1 MLISSNQHFINIY
14 TLILSL
20 FIFFLHYK
28 YSFHNVNAENLKPTS
43 SSSSSSV
50 HQHYVNFIQ
59 KQYDSKDIDSSLSDN
74 HYVDKSNLPQTINNM
89 DNFKSCICFKWPNCL
104 SNCTNDPLLKSVI
117 QTDYGYLSNVPL
129 PFIILFPY
137 QARKSRNN
145 HDTSTLGR
153 QGGYFLNT
161 RFWLTMYNQQTIVLK
176 LQKSRI
182 FSHAGNYSTLYY
194 QKKNDGQMYE
204 FESDKLKN
212 CYYTGTVVNQ
222 TEDHLNLDTTKYT
235 NYVAV
240 NTCSGLNGIIHYAN
254 QTYGIRPL
262 HCKQCDSTAIP
273 HLLFPHRSKLINRDV
288 QLPVFWRPTDIF
300 NIMNRKSLVKVEGP
314 RLYTINLA
322 LTLDYHL
329 FSSFDH
335 NLERSIHY
343 LSNVLNQV
351 TKSFQHVP
359 VELYLIQ
366 SEIWT
371 LKDLIQS
378 NVSIKTTLNNFAHF
392 IINRRRKYH
401 SSMFVKNNV
410 VNKSDVVVMNPSVG
424 NDTFGRHR
432 IHRRSI
438 NTDDDVLRKTSSST
452 SSSSLNNPSLYTKH
466 FDVQLLLTGR
476 RFTNPVEYIAIPDSI
491 CTPRAVGIIQVNNTD
506 MDYHVSRLISLAI
519 AEILGIK
526 SFPCPPLYSCYS
538 FDLFSD
544 GDNSRLRLALSS
556 GMADCLLQNIAV
568 TKDSKSFIDTC
579 GNGQIDRGE
588 ECDPVVR
595 RTLSYS
601 SNFTNPMSCCNLD
614 TCLASVWAVC
624 THGPCCHQCR
634 LKQKGSVC
642 RPAFDQCDL
651 PEFCTGTHPSCP
663 LDLYLEN
670 GSPCLIQS
678 TQSLLGTV
686 SASSTSL
693 SALSSSSITTTST
706 TVVQK
711 NNHSSSSQL
720 NYLVENHKS
729 LCYQGRCPTRHSQCE
744 MIWGEQATEASDYCF
759 HLHNTK
765 TDGACGVQGQ
775 HCTIEHAKCGLLQ
788 CQGGRPRPVSLE
800 AQSGQPFVTY
810 TEHQGRQFECKYL
823 SHTSKVRFVPEGASC
838 APDRYCFHQECVLPH
853 VVFQSNCPTGPISKQ
868 LENGHIIYQN
878 VTCSD
883 HGLCTNAGFCLC
895 HPEWTGNACEL
906 PLVITN
912 QSNNITNNQN
922 DILSNSS
929 LSSIVSSQS
938 TIIMNPLSSEVIH
951 WIWDYLEQ
959 MQKSYGNS
967 RNFQLK
973 RFSHNNNN
981 NGENYKA
988 PLNTLYLVCILGVV
1002 VGGVFLFLAIF
1013 MFIYRRRGRSNI
1025 FNKSYYN
1032 NHNHR
1037 KFCAFS
1043 RNGCRRRRCCRINQ
1057 RNTDLLS
1064 PRSIKHNGASLR
1076 LFNTIDSNSTECQE
1090 LQSSMY
1096 DRSTV
1101 GVGGGSCSSHDKS
1114 GYDRHNRL
1122 HHDNNQNGD
1131 NQDEECSRRVRSRTG
1146 NSRNKDLECHNHHRR
1161 HHHHHHHSVHNNES
1175 KHRRKQH
1182 NRNGSSSNSHG
1193 LKDKEE
1199 LSRKKKLDRK
1209 HKSSSRTSAP
1219 GSSDIKLLDSIE
1231 GQYGINFSDTELTYK
1246 HSSSN
1251 NNNTDYHNHE
1261 DLNNSMD
1268 RIIKFG
1274 SMPSYKE
1281 DKIKQLKRTADTLPP
1296 FKSLKNGQSMSTSE
1310 NTVYLTD
1317 STDITIN
1324 LPNSDLKNQAN
1335 LNVPICG
1342 TYTSSLIES
1351 NGGGNTHN
1359 INQKSTVCCGSVS
1372 VTSPLIT
1379 AITPSVS
1386 SSSTVPPLFPFYSTA
1401 YSKSVSPMAYLP
1413 TDDLTTQT
1421 TLPNSNQNSLL
1432 LHNVTTAALVGAGRA
1447 GANAAAA
1454 VAAAAAANPTAAEVI
1469 TTASTTVISS
1479 GTLDVMSSSNNDMLI
1494 DTCSTTVSPVD
1505 TSKDVMNDTQ
1515 FNIIME
1521 NSWRQPEKGIL
1532 KNKNEGGS
1540 YNVSNSSSINTAT
1553 NRRHHRR
1560 SSSSINHKKHHHHR
1574 HRSPS
1579 SSRATG
1585 SHHRSRHKHSKSS
1598 RHHHHTS
1605 TNTMD
1610 NNDAGIMK
1618 RNDSFSDCSCHL
1630 HENEKKLRKHHN
1642 RSRRLSRQG
1651 NNTVTSR
1658 SNSVNDG
1665 SSHLEFCSVL
1675 NDING
1680 NDDRSPSGSSSISSH
1695 GLEFLSSHSSSS
1707 SSSSSLCG
1715 TLATSSS
1722 SSSSS
1727 TSSSFTDLDPHCH
1740 RHSHSNPHCHKDHD
1754 NNNND
1759 DDVQSLSS
1767 SFTSSTTSTC
1777 STALEVNVI
1786 KCNNSQ
1792 QQQNV
1797 DPTTPDH
1804 NRSKRLD
1811 IINNKSNRLNQQL
1824 KKNCSENNQTIQ
1836 CVNNDNNIGTDSINI
1851 EREDQR
1857 SSHRHSRKHHRRHCR
1872 YRKHHGHHKRHGES
1886 NQEISGT
1893 INLAGESLGS
1903 SSSTT
1908 NNCHSGISE
1917 ASSSSSGL
1925 TTVSYHRRRSR
1936 TRSIT
1941 DEDCTTSG
1949 SRRSSPLPPAPT
1961 ILCNVGQQT
1970 DELSLLKVAGLTI
1983 SSKTGANSE
1992 SAKNNNNNNNT
2003 SHNEN
2008 RKSYLDSEGEWE
2020 EVECNES
2027 GCEECQN
2034 SIHTTTTTTTTTD
2047 KSISS
2052 LGNNQSKHITTT
2064 SPPILSSPSCHPTIF
2079 LQNRT
2084 NQLHSTSSNNFNPLC
2099 VTLNNQQ
2106 QPLYNLSTPPA
2117 NSSLSIINS
2126 KQQSNSTNSSL
2137 GSSKTS
2143 RSAGGFSSSGG
2154 STGLANLSSPPPLP
2168 PSFLSTT
2175 NTITTTTTT
2184 NNNNSDNSNHSNV
2197 ICMPL
2202 QQYQQSQ
2209 LSGMK
2214 QQQQPI
2220 EEYTGQHSEPEVDAH
2235 LNIGSIINRQINEQ
2249 QNLVNK
2255 LQTDP
2260 NHHHQQQHYNPFYL
2274 PSKSSV
2280 KHSYAQ
2286 SSDSQSQLNNLL
2298 LHQQA
2303 KLSIQ
2308 NNNNNNKP
2316 PNSLQLFTSPEIIH
2330 RGVNNMTNNRSVY
2343 DSSLQMI
2350 DNNNNTH
2357 NNIQGNLELYYQHP
2371 YEDVATDD
2379 YAETN
2384 SQLNCTSLQQNQSFN
2399 QSLLS
2404 YYPQKQFQSY
2414 LSPTE
2419 PTPPPLPPTLTSAQQ
2434 HIYHQH
2440 DGCSPLLLPP
2450 VSTNSLLYN
2459 NEVNNRFGYSRT
2471 TTLDEDDKLSLD
2483 EDSEMMHFTNSQM
2496 NNNNNNNAVNVTM
2509 TTTTTNAITT
2519 TATNISNVNN
2529 NNNTHLSS
2537 MFNPYTVAF
2546 INNSPSNYIQSNP
2559 SHHTTLS
2566 HFNPSYSVWNTN
2578 DSVHHHHHTNNNI
2591 NKSYRIND
2599 NSAIIYPSDQMNN
2612 ANDGVAGITGSSG
2625 STHPLLTDIDDV
2637 GSDFSLSAFR
2647 RNDDICGS
2655 SSLSNRMLNNNNND
2669 LIMNKLLPSS
2679 QTTQL
2684 QHNNYQIIQQQSTE
2698 HHSSSDIAGMMDVR
2712 SNDGTCDESDASSLP
2727 EQGCDLMHLAQ
2738 LRISARPNPLLND
2751 LAKQQV
2757 QRNNK

>member
-1 MLISSNQHFINIY
+1 MLISSSQHFINIY

-20 FIFFLHYK
+20 FIFFIHYK
-28 YSFHNVNAENLKPTS
+28 YSFHNVNAENLKPTPS
-43 SSSSSSV
+43 A

-59 KQYDSKDIDSSLSDN
+59 KQQDNKDIDSSLSDN
-74 HYVDKSNLPQTINNM
+74 HYVDKSNLPQTINNNNNM
-89 DNFKSCICFKWPNCL
+89 DNFKSCICFKWPSCL
-104 SNCTNDPLLKSVI
+104 SNCTNDPLLKSVV

-153 QGGYFLNT
+153 QGGYFQNT
-161 RFWLTMYNQQTIVLK
+161 RFWLTMYNQQKIVLK

-182 FSHAGNYSTLYY
+182 FSDAGNYSTLYY
-194 QKKNDGQMYE
+194 QKKNDGHMYE

-222 TEDHLNLDTTKYT
+222 TEDYLNLDTTKST

-240 NTCSGLNGIIHYAN
+240 NTCFGLNGIIHYAN

-300 NIMNRKSLVKVEGP
+300 NIMNRKPLTKVEGP
-314 RLYTINLA
+314 RIYTINLA

-329 FSSFDH
+329 FSSFGH
-335 NLERSIHY
+335 NLERGIHY

-401 SSMFVKNNV
+401 SSMFAKNNV
-410 VNKSDVVVMNPSVG
+410 VNKSDVVIMNPSIG

-432 IHRRSI
+432 IHRRSV
-438 NTDDDVLRKTSSST
+438 NTDNDVLRKMSSST

-466 FDVQLLLTGR
+466 LMCI
-476 RFTNPVEYIAIPDSI
+476 EYIAIPDSI
-491 CTPRAVGIIQVNNTD
+491 CTPRAIGIIQVNNTD

-595 RTLSYS
+595 RSLSYS

-614 TCLASVWAVC
+614 TCLASVWAIC

-670 GSPCLIQS
+670 GSPCLTQS
-678 TQSLLGTV
+678 TQSLVGIV
-686 SASSTSL
+686 SAS
-693 SALSSSSITTTST
+693 SALSSSSTTAITTTTST

-711 NNHSSSSQL
+711 NNNSSSSQL

-853 VVFQSNCPTGPISKQ
+853 VVFQSICPTGPVNKQ
-868 LENGHIIYQN
+868 LENGHIIYKN

-906 PLVITN
+906 AVVITN
-912 QSNNITNNQN
+912 KSITITN
-922 DILSNSS
+922 DRNSS
-929 LSSIVSSQS
+929 SSSSSSSSIVSSQS
-938 TIIMNPLSSEVIH
+938 TIMNNMNPLSSEVIH

-967 RNFQLK
+967 RHFQLK

-1002 VGGVFLFLAIF
+1002 VGGIFLFLAIF
-1013 MFIYRRRGRSNI
+1013 MFIYRRRGRPSI

-1043 RNGCRRRRCCRINQ
+1043 RNGCRRRRCCKINQ
-1057 RNTDLLS
+1057 RNNDLLS
-1064 PRSIKHNGASLR
+1064 PRSTKHNGGSLR

-1101 GVGGGSCSSHDKS
+1101 GVGGSSCSSHDKS
-1114 GYDRHNRL
+1114 GYDRHSRL
-1122 HHDNNQNGD
+1122 HHDYCTISSSNNRNGG
-1131 NQDEECSRRVRSRTG
+1131 NQDEECSRRVRSRTD
-1146 NSRNKDLECHNHHRR
+1146 NSRNRDLECRNHR
-1161 HHHHHHHSVHNNES
+1161 HHHHHSEHNNES
-1175 KHRRKQH
+1175 KHRRRQH
-1182 NRNGSSSNSHG
+1182 NRNGGSSSSNSHG
-1193 LKDKEE
+1193 VKDKEE

-1246 HSSSN
+1246 HSN
-1251 NNNTDYHNHE
+1251 NNNDDYHNHE
-1261 DLNNSMD
+1261 ELNNSMD

-1296 FKSLKNGQSMSTSE
+1296 FKLLK
-1310 NTVYLTD
+1310 
-1317 STDITIN
+1317 IN
-1324 LPNSDLKNQAN
+1324 K
-1335 LNVPICG
+1335 
-1342 TYTSSLIES
+1342 
-1351 NGGGNTHN
+1351 HN
-1359 INQKSTVCCGSVS
+1359 INQTSTLCGSVS
-1372 VTSPLIT
+1372 VTSPPITTIT
-1379 AITPSVS
+1379 AITSLISS

-1401 YSKSVSPMAYLP
+1401 YSKSVSPMTYLP

-1421 TLPNSNQNSLL
+1421 TISNSNQNSLL

-1454 VAAAAAANPTAAEVI
+1454 VAAAAAANPTAAEV
-1469 TTASTTVISS
+1469 TTTTTTTFIST

-1494 DTCSTTVSPVD
+1494 DTCPTTVSPAD
-1505 TSKDVMNDTQ
+1505 TSKDAMNDTQ

-1540 YNVSNSSSINTAT
+1540 YNVNNSSSANTST

-1579 SSRATG
+1579 SSAATG

-1598 RHHHHTS
+1598 RHHHTTH
-1605 TNTMD
+1605 NTMD

-1630 HENEKKLRKHHN
+1630 HENEKKLRKHQNHHHN
-1642 RSRRLSRQG
+1642 HSRRLSRRG
-1651 NNTVTSR
+1651 NNIVTSR

-1665 SSHLEFCSVL
+1665 SSHLEFCTAL

-1680 NDDRSPSGSSSISSH
+1680 NDDRSLSGSSSLSSH

-1707 SSSSSLCG
+1707 SSSSLSR

-1727 TSSSFTDLDPHCH
+1727 STSSFTDLNSHCH
-1740 RHSHSNPHCHKDHD
+1740 HHHQLRRHHSHSNPHCHKDHD
-1754 NNNND
+1754 NN

-1792 QQQNV
+1792 QHQQNGLINKDST
-1797 DPTTPDH
+1797 DPITTDH
-1804 NRSKRLD
+1804 NRSKRFD
-1811 IINNKSNRLNQQL
+1811 IINNKSNRSNQQL
-1824 KKNCSENNQTIQ
+1824 KKNYDYCSENYQTIQ
-1836 CVNNDNNIGTDSINI
+1836 CINNDNSIGTDPINI

-1872 YRKHHGHHKRHGES
+1872 YRKHHGHHKRHSES

-1893 INLAGESLGS
+1893 INLTGESLGS

-1908 NNCHSGISE
+1908 NNCNSGISE

-1925 TTVSYHRRRSR
+1925 TTVSCHRRRSR

-1992 SAKNNNNNNNT
+1992 SANNNIT
-2003 SHNEN
+2003 SNNEN

-2020 EVECNES
+2020 EIECNES

-2034 SIHTTTTTTTTTD
+2034 SIHTTTTTTATTTTD
-2047 KSISS
+2047 KSINSH
-2052 LGNNQSKHITTT
+2052 GNRQSKHLTTT
-2064 SPPILSSPSCHPTIF
+2064 SPPILSSPSHPTII
-2079 LQNRT
+2079 LQNRI

-2106 QPLYNLSTPPA
+2106 QPLYNLSTPPT
-2117 NSSLSIINS
+2117 NSSLSMINS
-2126 KQQSNSTNSSL
+2126 KQQSYSTNSSL

-2154 STGLANLSSPPPLP
+2154 STGLANLSSMPLP
-2168 PSFLSTT
+2168 PPSSLSTNNPT
-2175 NTITTTTTT
+2175 TTITTTTTT
-2184 NNNNSDNSNHSNV
+2184 NTGNNDNNHSNV
-2197 ICMPL
+2197 TSMQL
-2202 QQYQQSQ
+2202 QQYKQSQ
-2209 LSGMK
+2209 LSGIK
-2214 QQQQPI
+2214 QQQQYI
-2220 EEYTGQHSEPEVDAH
+2220 GMMHNNNQTKFNSEEYTGQHSEPEVDAH
-2235 LNIGSIINRQINEQ
+2235 LNIGSMINRQINEQ
-2249 QNLVNK
+2249 QNLMNK
-2255 LQTDP
+2255 LQTDS
-2260 NHHHQQQHYNPFYL
+2260 NHHHHHHQPPPPQQQQHYNPFYL

-2280 KHSYAQ
+2280 KNSYAQ
-2286 SSDSQSQLNNLL
+2286 SSESQSQLNKLL
-2298 LHQQA
+2298 LHQQQA
-2303 KLSIQ
+2303 NSSIQ
-2308 NNNNNNKP
+2308 NNNNNNK

-2330 RGVNNMTNNRSVY
+2330 RSVNNMTNNRSVY
-2343 DSSLQMI
+2343 DSSLQMM
-2350 DNNNNTH
+2350 DNNNNNTH

-2384 SQLNCTSLQQNQSFN
+2384 SQLNCTSLPQNQSFN

-2404 YYPQKQFQSY
+2404 HYPQKQFQSY

-2419 PTPPPLPPTLTSAQQ
+2419 PSLPPLPPTLTPTQQ

-2440 DGCSPLLLPP
+2440 DGCGPLLLPP
-2450 VSTNSLLYN
+2450 ISTSSLLYN

-2471 TTLDEDDKLSLD
+2471 ATLDEDDKLSLD
-2483 EDSEMMHFTNSQM
+2483 EDSEMMHFTNSQT
-2496 NNNNNNNAVNVTM
+2496 NNNNSVNITM
-2509 TTTTTNAITT
+2509 TTTTMTTITT
-2519 TATNISNVNN
+2519 TATNISNDGN

-2578 DSVHHHHHTNNNI
+2578 DSVHHRMTNNI
-2591 NKSYRIND
+2591 NNKYRIND
-2599 NSAIIYPSDQMNN
+2599 NPSIIYPSDQMNS
-2612 ANDGVAGITGSSG
+2612 AKDGVVGITGSSG
-2625 STHPLLTDIDDV
+2625 ITHPLLNDIDDV

-2647 RNDDICGS
+2647 RSDDICGP
-2655 SSLSNRMLNNNNND
+2655 SSLSNRIFNNNNGNNND
-2669 LIMNKLLPSS
+2669 LIMNNLLPSS

-2684 QHNNYQIIQQQSTE
+2684 QHNNYQQQSTE